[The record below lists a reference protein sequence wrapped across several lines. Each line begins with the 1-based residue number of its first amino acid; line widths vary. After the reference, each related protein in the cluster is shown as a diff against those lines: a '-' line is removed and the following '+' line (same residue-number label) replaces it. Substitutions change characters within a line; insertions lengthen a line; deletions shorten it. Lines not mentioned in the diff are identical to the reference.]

1 MKWNSIR
8 RVVFFVSF
16 ELLAFAES
24 FVFGDLPADEFC
36 DTYICRWRLERDT
49 DVILQDAP
57 VLSGCLSSMFCVVDM
72 CSPDADRLEYEFDS
86 ERLRTEV
93 VKLIEAYRRGEY

>member
-1 MKWNSIR
+1 MSL
-8 RVVFFVSF
+8 

-24 FVFGDLPADEFC
+24 FVAGKLSANEFC
-36 DTYICRWRLERDT
+36 DVYIERWRVERDT

-57 VLSGCLSSMFCVVDM
+57 ALSGCLSSVFCAADM
-72 CSPDADRLEYEFDS
+72 YSPDSDRLEYEFDG

-93 VKLIEAYRRGEY
+93 VKLIEAYRRGDY